1 MKLRHLFASF
11 LLLLTFTLAAQTAGE
26 VEITAEPTH
35 HLALQNRYVRVFQVE
50 VAPHTATLM
59 HWHRHD
65 YVFVTIGATEIS
77 NEVKGKSPVT
87 LKLQDGEVEF
97 APGPFAH
104 VARDL
109 ASTPFRNV
117 TVEFLQDEL
126 AHKTPPPKWD
136 QERGLDILEGG
147 TRHILFVKEG
157 VRVSDIELQ
166 PGGMLPKR
174 EHAGPCLL
182 VAVTALD
189 LREMGDKSSATP
201 QKAGDV
207 KWISGGSTGT
217 LMNVGKQPARLIT
230 LEFH

>member
-1 MKLRHLFASF
+1 MKLRRLLVFFPLLFS
-11 LLLLTFTLAAQTAGE
+11 FTLAAQTAGE

-35 HLALQNRYVRVFQVE
+35 HLALQNQYVRVFQVE
-50 VAPHTATLM
+50 VAPQTATLM

-117 TVEFLQDEL
+117 TVEFLQDEQ

-136 QERGLDILEGG
+136 EERGLDILEGG
-147 TRHILFVKEG
+147 TRHILFVKDG
-157 VRVSDIELQ
+157 VRASDIELQ
-166 PGGMLPKR
+166 PGGMLPER

-182 VAVTALD
+182 VAVSAMD
-189 LREMGDKSSATP
+189 LREMGDKGSATT
-201 QKAGDV
+201 QKPGGIH
-207 KWISGGSTGT
+207 WISGSSRA
-217 LMNVGKQPARLIT
+217 LMNVGKQPVRFIT